1 MRRIAVVALWVA
13 GGMAGCASAAP
24 ELRSADDVGAQDVAP
39 ESSPRRGPAAPSVES
54 EVGALDRDAVEAA
67 FAEARGAVQA
77 CITEAN
83 QGLAFEVVGGD
94 IEVEVRIKSD
104 GSVRHVYPKSSTIGH
119 AGAEK
124 CILDAVAAQSWPKPE
139 GGDEGI
145 ARTKYG
151 LDPPA
156 ARPPTNGADLGTA
169 GATLGSKLRGCR
181 SKSGTSSLAV
191 TLYIDADG
199 EVMAA
204 GASVGDEAGL
214 SAIDCAVK
222 AAEGLSFP
230 SPGSYPAKVIVEG

>member
-1 MRRIAVVALWVA
+1 MRSMGMVVAALI
-13 GGMAGCASAAP
+13 AGCSGEAP
-24 ELRSADDVGAQDVAP
+24 EVRTADDVGRQEVEPAA
-39 ESSPRRGPAAPSVES
+39 ERRGPAGPSIES
-54 EVGALDRDAVEAA
+54 EVGALDGDAVDAA
-67 FAEARGAVQA
+67 FTEARAAVQA
-77 CITEAN
+77 CMASAN
-83 QGLAFEVVGGD
+83 EGLPFKVVGGD

-124 CILDAVAAQSWPKPE
+124 CILEAVAAQSWPKPE

-145 ARTKYG
+145 ARTQYG

-156 ARPPTNGADLGTA
+156 ARPPTNGADLGSA

-181 SKSGTSSLAV
+181 SQSGTSSIAV
-191 TLYIDADG
+191 TLYIDAEG
-199 EVMAA
+199 KVMAA

-214 SAIDCAVK
+214 SAIDCAVE

-230 SPGSYPAKVIVEG
+230 SPGSYPAKVVVEG